1 MAFAKST
8 NVCIIAI
15 AKVFNEPE
23 FHALILQYK
32 IFKLAKISL
41 EFSIMTMIIFFGIF
55 LVAKMQIEAKKTY

>member
-8 NVCIIAI
+8 IVCIIAI

-32 IFKLAKISL
+32 IFKLAKRSL
-41 EFSIMTMIIFFGIF
+41 EFSIIF
-55 LVAKMQIEAKKTY
+55 LVAKMIIEAKKNID